1 MEGNISLMPLDCRNI
16 FKLSNKLKGMKR
28 ERVQEGSPAL
38 RVRPVER
45 SRRTSRLSWT
55 ELSQDCGRIFLQA
68 EAKDFFKNKK
78 IPNVE
83 HCKDIRHRGSGYKKG
98 LTGRKSSV
106 IGFGE
111 RFSSLVSISS
121 QVAHM
126 MGVTEMGWPLGSD
139 LEPNDLV
146 DKLIT
151 EMILTASHKSVSEI
165 SDVGIFNWKLV
176 HISVFSES

>member
-1 MEGNISLMPLDCRNI
+1 M
-16 FKLSNKLKGMKR
+16 
-28 ERVQEGSPAL
+28 
-38 RVRPVER
+38 
-45 SRRTSRLSWT
+45 
-55 ELSQDCGRIFLQA
+55 
-68 EAKDFFKNKK
+68 
-78 IPNVE
+78 
-83 HCKDIRHRGSGYKKG
+83 
-98 LTGRKSSV
+98 TGRKSSV

-165 SDVGIFNWKLV
+165 SGVGIFNWKLV